1 MTAPLGFV
9 KHSTAYGAI
18 GVDGAVMEWD
28 EAFDVVV
35 VGSGIAGV
43 ATALAA
49 SAHGLRPV
57 LIEKAGKLG
66 GGTSFS
72 MGGIWIGNNHL
83 ARDAGY
89 RDSRREVLDYM
100 RFIAADEADQER
112 LLAYVDRGPE
122 ALKFFEDLGIRFRIS
137 RGLTDHY
144 FGVAPGSL
152 VEGRCLNTDFIAA
165 TDLGAWQ
172 DSILAP
178 RDTPI
183 EVNSEELFKWGGI
196 ANFDNWPKDILAR
209 KNKVRTRGVGVI
221 THFVKQLLARGVEI
235 RPCTRAERLAIED
248 GCVAGV
254 VTDKGVLAATCG
266 VMLACG
272 AYESNPAMAAAYEG
286 LPGWLS
292 MFPPTV
298 DGDGILM
305 ATEIGAKTRTIHN
318 NLAVFLGF
326 NIPGKHPGE
335 EPLFRIV
342 GISEMFCPHTL
353 VVNAA
358 GKRFA
363 DETYFQAMVP
373 SLRRYD
379 VKKHRH
385 ANLPCYLIF
394 DRQYV
399 DGFSFIDAPRGSEIP
414 DWVARADSLPE
425 LAGKLAIEPAG
436 LVATVERFNGFA
448 RNGVDADFHRG
459 EAAWTLAKKDEWK
472 PTRADETYVNP
483 SLGTLRIPPFYGVEL
498 HPSAFASAGLVAN
511 AAAQVIGQRDN
522 PIPGL
527 YAAGN
532 NAAHTEYGV
541 GYQAGFSLGSGM
553 TFGYLAARHMAG
565 LN

>member
-1 MTAPLGFV
+1 MN
-9 KHSTAYGAI
+9 
-18 GVDGAVMEWD
+18 WD
-28 EAFDVVV
+28 EVFDVVV

-43 ATALAA
+43 STALAA
-49 SAHGLRPV
+49 REAGLRPV
-57 LIEKAGKLG
+57 LLEKADKLG

-72 MGGIWIGNNHL
+72 MGGIWIGMNHL
-83 ARDAGY
+83 MIAAGY
-89 RDSRREVLDYM
+89 KDSRDDVLSYM
-100 RFIAADEADQER
+100 RFVGAEETDDER

-122 ALKFFEDLGIRFRIS
+122 ALKFFEDSGIRFRIS

-144 FGVAPGSL
+144 FGVAPGS
-152 VEGRCLNTDFIAA
+152 VAEGRCLNTDFIAA
-165 TDLGAWQ
+165 TDLGIWQ

-183 EVNSEELFKWGGI
+183 EVNSEELFNWGGI
-196 ANFDNWPKDILAR
+196 ANINNWPKAILEER
-209 KNKVRTRGVGVI
+209 RRNKIRTRGVGVI
-221 THFVKQLLARGVEI
+221 THFVKQLLARGVMI
-235 RPCTRAERLAIED
+235 KRGTRALSLVIEN
-248 GCVAGV
+248 GRVTGV
-254 VTDKGVLAATCG
+254 VTDKGRIAGTRG

-272 AYESNPAMAAAYEG
+272 AYESNPAMAQAYEA
-286 LPGWLS
+286 LPGFLS
-292 MFPPTV
+292 MFPPTI
-298 DGDGILM
+298 DGDGM
-305 ATEIGAKTRTIHN
+305 VMGAELGAQTRTIRN

-353 VVNAA
+353 VVNRD
-358 GKRFA
+358 GQRFA
-363 DETYFQAMVP
+363 DETYFQNMVP

-394 DRQYV
+394 DQQYI
-399 DGFSFIDAPRGSEIP
+399 DGFSFIDAPRGSEVP
-414 DWVARADSLPE
+414 AWVSRAGSLE
-425 LAGKLAIEPAG
+425 DLAAKLTIDPTG
-436 LVATVERFNGFA
+436 LSSTVERFNAFA
-448 RNGVDADFHRG
+448 RKGMDEDFHRG
-459 EAAWTLAKKDEWK
+459 EAAWCLAKKDVWK
-472 PTRADETYVNP
+472 PTRADEKYISPT
-483 SLGTLRIPPFYGVEL
+483 LGTLRIPPFYGVEL
-498 HPSAFASAGLVAN
+498 HPSVFASGGLVAN
-511 AAAQVIGQRDN
+511 ASAQVINQRAT

-532 NAAHTEYGV
+532 NAVHTEYGV

>member
-1 MTAPLGFV
+1 MN
-9 KHSTAYGAI
+9 
-18 GVDGAVMEWD
+18 WD
-28 EAFDVVV
+28 ETYDVVV
-35 VGSGIAGV
+35 IGSGISGV

-49 SAHGLRPV
+49 RAAGLRPV
-57 LIEKAGKLG
+57 LLEKADKLG

-72 MGGIWIGNNHL
+72 MGGIWIGMNHL
-83 ARDAGY
+83 MLAAGY
-89 RDSRREVLDYM
+89 KDSRDDVLSYM
-100 RFIAADEADQER
+100 RFVGAEETDDER

-144 FGVAPGSL
+144 FGVAPGS
-152 VEGRCLNTDFIAA
+152 VAEGRCLNTDFIAA
-165 TDLGAWQ
+165 TDLGNWQ

-183 EVNSEELFKWGGI
+183 EVNSEELFNWGGI
-196 ANFDNWPKDILAR
+196 ANINNWPKDILEER
-209 KNKVRTRGVGVI
+209 RRNKIRTRGVGVI
-221 THFVKQLLARGVEI
+221 THFVKQLLIRDVMIKRG
-235 RPCTRAERLAIED
+235 TRALSLVTENGR
-248 GCVAGV
+248 VTGV
-254 VTDKGVLAATCG
+254 VTDKDRIAATRG

-272 AYESNPAMAAAYEG
+272 AYESNPAMAQAYEG
-286 LPGWLS
+286 LPGFLS
-292 MFPPTV
+292 MFPPTI
-298 DGDGILM
+298 DGDGM
-305 ATEIGAKTRTIHN
+305 VMGAELGAQTRTIRN

-342 GISEMFCPHTL
+342 GISEMFCPHTM
-353 VVNAA
+353 VVNRD
-358 GKRFA
+358 GQRFA
-363 DETYFQAMVP
+363 DETYFQNMVP

-394 DRQYV
+394 DQQYV
-399 DGFSFIDAPRGSEIP
+399 DGFSFIDAPRGSEVP
-414 DWVARADSLPE
+414 PWVSRAGSLEE
-425 LAGKLAIEPAG
+425 LAAKLKIDPTG
-436 LVATVERFNGFA
+436 LSSTVERFNGFA
-448 RNGVDADFHRG
+448 RKGADEDFHRG
-459 EAAWTLAKKDEWK
+459 EAAWCLAKKDIWK
-472 PTRADETYVNP
+472 PTRPDEKYISPT
-483 SLGTLRIPPFYGVEL
+483 LGTLRIPPFYGVEL
-498 HPSAFASAGLVAN
+498 HPSVFASGGLVAN
-511 AAAQVIGQRDN
+511 ASAQVINQRDA